1 VKFLLLHSPS
11 QLQLPT
17 GATTEVGC
25 WPVLSL
31 ETRLVAAHY
40 PEGALHLRHQARSF
54 LCTVEILA
62 QRWQQVIADLQQ
74 AVSHTGGT
82 F

>member
-1 VKFLLLHSPS
+1 MTKV
-11 QLQLPT
+11 T
-17 GATTEVGC
+17 Y

-31 ETRLVAAHY
+31 ETRLIAAHY
-40 PEGALHLRHQARSF
+40 QERALHLRHQVRSF
-54 LCTVEILA
+54 LCKLEILA